1 MAANIHRH
9 PAPNRALGELLPG
22 WYDVPQ
28 NPMAAR
34 NYGVAY
40 TPTLGEIMPGSFAVP
55 QNPMKNFTAGNVQ
68 PLAVAPGA
76 PGQVNG
82 APVMPGSGSGM
93 SGCGGSCGGACGCNG
108 QCGGGVGDISSD
120 LSQFMSD
127 LTAGNFTQALTVD
140 TIAGFP
146 SWAVVGGVVAIGLYF
161 FAGTGDSRAKS
172 AYKTVRRK
180 VSAAAAA

>member
-28 NPMAAR
+28 NPIAAAQQ
-34 NYGVAY
+34 GIKY
-40 TPTLGEIMPGSFAVP
+40 TPTLGEIMPGSFVVP
-55 QNPMKNFTAGNVQ
+55 QNPMMNFTAGSVQ

-82 APVMPGSGSGM
+82 QPVGKGSGNGVSGC
-93 SGCGGSCGGACGCNG
+93 GCGGSCGG
-108 QCGGGVGDISSD
+108 CGGGGGMGDISSD
-120 LSQFMSD
+120 LSQFMAD
-127 LTAGNFTQALTVD
+127 LTAGNFTQAFTVD
-140 TIAGFP
+140 TILGFP
-146 SWAVVGGVVAIGLYF
+146 SWFVVGGVAALGLYL
-161 FAGTGDSRAKS
+161 FAGTGDSRAKR

-180 VSAAAAA
+180 VAA